1 MKNVVIFSG
10 SAVKALK
17 MKITQR
23 LGDPNNSSKCY
34 WSLLKILLKE
44 KKIPCVSPLFHGDK
58 YIVDFQGKS
67 EIFIFFFL
75 KFSIC

>member
-23 LGDPNNSSKCY
+23 LVALENTVKRKENS
-34 WSLLKILLKE
+34 LRL
-44 KKIPCVSPLFHGDK
+44 P
-58 YIVDFQGKS
+58 
-67 EIFIFFFL
+67 
-75 KFSIC
+75 SISW